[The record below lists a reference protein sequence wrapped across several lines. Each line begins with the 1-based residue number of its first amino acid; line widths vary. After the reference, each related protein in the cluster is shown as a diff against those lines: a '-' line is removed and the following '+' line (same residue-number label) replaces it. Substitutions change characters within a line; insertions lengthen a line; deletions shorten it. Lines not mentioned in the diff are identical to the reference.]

1 MCLSSPTT
9 HPLTPSHRLCPLGT
23 ISYHFRPLADSLIF
37 NARAPPKQ
45 LSSLTNR
52 NHLVPSSTSARMTAT
67 PQTSL
72 TLSTPI
78 IHSNG
83 KPLKHSLKSS
93 HSSPHIPGVRLHQ
106 RAQAE
111 PAMSA
116 GGPVKNVHFA
126 GNESLRTVRVFNAFG
141 KPVNGSK
148 QQAADETETETEYDS
163 PSVPNELTSFPLP
176 IMSLSSNES
185 DPAFQLD
192 SMRCSSVPSTNLP
205 VRQRPL

>member
-1 MCLSSPTT
+1 MLGLTVDTGNVLSNFPTDVLRRGSRHCHFPLEGCRAPHHSH
-9 HPLTPSHRLCPLGT
+9 HPSLTPSSGSIPR
-23 ISYHFRPLADSLIF
+23 
-37 NARAPPKQ
+37 
-45 LSSLTNR
+45 
-52 NHLVPSSTSARMTAT
+52 
-67 PQTSL
+67 

-78 IHSNG
+78 ILSNG
-83 KPLKHSLKSS
+83 KSFKHSLKSS
-93 HSSPHIPGVRLHQ
+93 YSSPHVPGVHLHQ
-106 RAQAE
+106 RAQTE
-111 PAMSA
+111 PAMPA

-141 KPVNGSK
+141 KMVNGPK
-148 QQAADETETETEYDS
+148 QQAADETGPETEYDS
-163 PSVPNELTSFPLP
+163 PSVPNELTNFPLP